1 MRIIITG
8 TPGTGKSS
16 VAKILGKQ
24 IKHMVLNEQQ
34 FALEKKIGKWD
45 SDEGELIIP
54 LQQFARE
61 LNKLLAK
68 EKNIIL
74 EGHLLCELRLPKADF
89 VVLLTVKPEELE
101 KRLHARGY
109 NEVKVQENVF
119 CEANDYCKKRVL
131 RSYNKQKVL
140 QVDAGKTI
148 KEITLDII
156 SKLKEK
162 GAKI

>member
-16 VAKILGKQ
+16 VAKALGRR
-24 IKHMVLNEQQ
+24 IKCMVVNEKQ

-45 SDEGELIIP
+45 EGESELVIP

-101 KRLHARGY
+101 KRLQAKGY
-109 NEVKVQENVF
+109 SELKVQENVF

-140 QVDAGKTI
+140 QVATGKTI

-156 SKLKEK
+156 SKLREK

>member
-16 VAKILGKQ
+16 VAKALGRR
-24 IKHMVLNEQQ
+24 IKHMVVNEHQ

-68 EKNIIL
+68 EKDIIL
-74 EGHLLCELRLPKADF
+74 EGHLLCELRLPADF
-89 VVLLTVKPEELE
+89 VVLLSVKPEILE
-101 KRLHARGY
+101 KRLQAKGY
-109 NEVKVQENVF
+109 SELKVQENVF
-119 CEANDYCKKRVL
+119 CEANDYCKKRVV
-131 RSYNKQKVL
+131 RNYKKQKVL
-140 QVDAGKTI
+140 LVDAGKTI
-148 KEITLDII
+148 KEIMLDSI
-156 SKLKEK
+156 SKLRGR